1 MFIDIFLAELFNA
14 DHNFDLQTKD
24 SMLKKL
30 KDLRIDNEIYQSFLL
45 LDDFSTK
52 FEDLDTSVN
61 VLTQYLSDN
70 IKSKNGA
77 NRNSIYLF
85 ENGQTTPQLPSHY
98 KFDRAIAK
106 SLNWEL
112 EINKNNLFIPY
123 KTNTIRIYLN
133 TAVIV
138 YKPSIDQL
146 KTLLSLGIKSFVVNN
161 FHMNDIFDDRIEK
174 LPIFSRGQNV

>member
-1 MFIDIFLAELFNA
+1 MFVDVFLAELFNA

-24 SMLKKL
+24 SMLEKL
-30 KDLRIDNEIYQSFLL
+30 YDLRIDNEIYQSFVL
-45 LDDFSTK
+45 LDDFSLK
-52 FEDLDTSVN
+52 FEDLDASVK
-61 VLTQYLSDN
+61 VLTQYLTDN

-85 ENGQTTPQLPSHY
+85 EDGHLTPQLPSHY

-106 SLNWEL
+106 SMNWQI
-112 EINKNNLFIPY
+112 EIDKNNLFIPY

-138 YKPSIDQL
+138 YKPTVEQI
-146 KTLLSLGIKSFVVNN
+146 KTLLSLGIKSFVIGE
-161 FHMNDIFDDRIEK
+161 FHTDDIFDNRIEK
-174 LPIFSRGQNV
+174 LPIFLRGQNV